1 MDAVSKLTY
10 SSLQNIKYYARTLW
24 WYCGCLQVSAQP
36 SLHNDF
42 PLSHVILSVSIKNK
56 KQLMN
61 LNPLQAGFLFPLC
74 IFHYYLKNNIEGTIL
89 VTEGREPE
97 RAFFSLQ
104 WKMET
109 GPFRDRTLILQL
121 HIEKWLFQD
130 TLSQVKGWRC
140 RNRSEKELFHGRSR
154 SFITLKSPQA
164 NSYLPHKVPAGNVLQ
179 SVY

>member
-1 MDAVSKLTY
+1 
-10 SSLQNIKYYARTLW
+10 
-24 WYCGCLQVSAQP
+24 
-36 SLHNDF
+36 
-42 PLSHVILSVSIKNK
+42 
-56 KQLMN
+56 MN

-179 SVY
+179 SVYYTFPKYAVIQCNCLPKH